1 MATTTRKTIVRSGS
15 PANQFTFAAKQ
26 AFRDGVRDM
35 RFDHAIACM
44 EMSPRRRL
52 KFCKMSDIGRDMYL
66 IRNVTFQAGDY
77 NPFNLISNANAT
89 LTSVGSAV
97 SSVAP
102 VMTSVMSEAQTVIA
116 SLSEVLSQTKSVLF
130 GVETTGFLIKLL
142 KVIVNTAMARKTMLL
157 ASLFFN
163 IMVEFGKDVYNAV
176 VKYFGAGD
184 DYPIVEVEFQGFDF
198 SVLGGISGLIQENQS
213 LCAAGLGTILTTVL
227 LCALGLP
234 QPRSADSVLKF
245 FSDRSRNLKNIFD
258 FGKVAVPLFTAIG
271 AYLLHAACGGLT
283 EESELDEYLSGYNK
297 WATEVVALT
306 TGNPIPYAVRLE
318 KDERLFY
325 TTDRLFKA
333 GVEYS
338 SLLGQKRIG
347 GECSL
352 HFHRCFKLIEDA
364 RKLCDYTGVFGN
376 RPRMKP
382 AVFLL
387 FGESGVGKSGMAW
400 PFACDLNM
408 ALSDTV
414 EAAKEFSR
422 EIYFRNTEQE
432 FWDGYAG
439 QNIVCYDDFGQRAD
453 SQAAPNE
460 EFMELIRAA
469 NLAPYPLHMAQ
480 LEEKKRTKFCSKALI
495 LTSNVLTQT
504 VNSLTFPDAYRRR
517 IDMCGKVINKDEYTK
532 EGTSNETGGTVK
544 RLDPLKCDGPV
555 DTRPYLIQI
564 YDPESQQP
572 VCDPLTGRTKVMEY
586 EDFVIEAI
594 RIMKRSHKASQEMN
608 TVLET
613 RITPARFTK
622 LRKILLQGAFDEE
635 DLTETFEDA
644 KEETISWTH
653 FVRSFKNNMR
663 ERIKS
668 LMTIQSGL
676 ILMGVLL
683 AGLGIWKYF
692 KKTKNTHHRVGSNPS
707 QVIYTEA
714 CSSADNTTR
723 RNPVAIVEGEEASF
737 EANCSSDNIT
747 RNTKKIMVEAHS
759 VEANCSADNVTRNNK
774 KITVEAFGSGDARS
788 KRMPIHNVEAN
799 LDSVVDVELQA
810 WKDATAQDLISHR
823 ILSNM
828 YKIHRFRL
836 NEKKPILNG
845 LFIRDTVMLVP
856 RHLSQFFRPGDEI
869 MLENIYGTE
878 FRLPWSKVQI
888 RVIAASTG
896 HYKDAMLLKFP
907 RVVNAH
913 TDLVKHF
920 QTMPETAVRRAD
932 VCLPTLRCVNGKT
945 ILTILG
951 NTRATM
957 TPLNLDHE
965 GSLFRIRDAIEY
977 TLNTSSGDC
986 GGPIICNEN
995 SMIRKIAGIHV
1006 AGENSGQRAF
1016 GQSVTQADLLRTL
1029 MLFDDIIVSDFD
1041 NLANFQVVSV
1051 NLQSETDYDHESVL
1065 DLLAMPA
1072 ALFGFAGLCSKVPF
1086 TPNKT
1091 DIRPSIIHGRISEPT
1106 TAPSALW
1113 DRNTNIMNKNI
1124 AKCAVNTPY
1133 IDDSEVKRAIA
1144 EVRPL
1149 LLSGRDE
1156 RLARVLTYEEAIA
1169 GSEDSDFLGPINRA
1183 SSAGYPWVLERKGGT
1198 HGKTGWFGN
1207 DQTFIFDE
1215 TVRDSVNNRILQAK
1229 RGIRN
1234 PVVWTATLK
1243 DERRPI
1249 EKVRALKTRVFA
1261 NGPMDYTIAVR
1272 MYFLGF
1278 IAHIMENRIQNEQS
1292 LGTNPVGYDW
1302 TVTAKKLGRFGDKIF
1317 AGDFSSFDGTLNSCI
1332 LSEFVEVVNDFYNDG
1347 EENALIRRVL
1357 MLDVYNSIWMCEG
1370 KFISLSH
1377 SQPSGNPL
1385 TTALNSFY
1393 NSVSMRIAYY
1403 RAAQQAGITPP
1414 AFNDAVSMVSYGDD
1428 NVINFSDSIKDWFNQ
1443 ITVTDAYAT
1452 FGMTYTD
1459 EAKSGDLVA
1468 WRKLSEVA
1476 YLKRGFRKVG
1486 SIYRA
1491 PMALE
1496 TLLETPNWIRQ
1507 CPDFE
1512 MACQM
1517 NIEDVCREL
1526 AQHPEEIFNKYSQSF
1541 ISEFYKTTGSYPAV
1555 STYNSYNEE
1564 WDREMGLLV

>member
-1 MATTTRKTIVRSGS
+1 
-15 PANQFTFAAKQ
+15 
-26 AFRDGVRDM
+26 
-35 RFDHAIACM
+35 
-44 EMSPRRRL
+44 
-52 KFCKMSDIGRDMYL
+52 MSDFERDMYL
-66 IRNVTFQAGDY
+66 VRRVNFQAGDY

-102 VMTSVMSEAQTVIA
+102 AMASVMSEAQTVIA
-116 SLSEVLSQTKSVLF
+116 SLSEVLSRTKSVLF

-142 KVIVNTAMARKTMLL
+142 KVIVNTAMARKSMLL

-163 IMVEFGKDVYNAV
+163 IMVEFGKDIYNAV
-176 VKYFGAGD
+176 VKYFGGGSD
-184 DYPIVEVEFQGFDF
+184 VPTVEVEIQSFDF
-198 SVLGGISGLIQENQS
+198 GMLSGISGMIQENHT

-227 LCALGLP
+227 LCSLGLP
-234 QPRSADSVLKF
+234 QPRNADSVLKF
-245 FSDRSRNLKNIFD
+245 FSERSRNLKNVFD
-258 FGKVAVPLFTAIG
+258 FGKVAVPLFTAVG
-271 AYLLHAACGGLT
+271 DYLLHVTCGGLK

-297 WATEVVALT
+297 WATEVIALT

-439 QNIVCYDDFGQRAD
+439 QNVVCYDDFGQRAD

-495 LTSNVLTQT
+495 LTSNVLNQT

-517 IDMCGKVINKDEYTK
+517 IDLCGKVINKDEYTK
-532 EGTSNETGGTVK
+532 EGTSNTTGSIVK

-555 DTRPYLIQI
+555 DTKPYLIQI

-572 VCDPLTGRTKVMEY
+572 LCDPVTGRTKTMEY
-586 EDFVIEAI
+586 EEFVIEAI
-594 RIMKRSHKASQEMN
+594 KIMKASHKASQEMN

-613 RITPARFTK
+613 RITPARFAK
-622 LRKILLQGAFDEE
+622 LRKVLLQGGFSEEE
-635 DLTETFEDA
+635 DEVFVDA
-644 KEETISWTH
+644 VEETVTWSE
-653 FVRSFKNNMR
+653 FVRSFKDNMFKHMADLNV
-663 ERIKS
+663 IKS
-668 LMTIQSGL
+668 ALVLMA
-676 ILMGVLL
+676 VLL
-683 AGLGIWKYF
+683 TGLGIWNHF
-692 KKTKNTHHRVGSNPS
+692 SSGTKNTHHRRVRGPKN
-707 QVIYTEA
+707 QVLYTEA
-714 CSSADNTTR
+714 MSSADNRTR
-723 RNPVAIVEGEEASF
+723 RVKVACVEGEEASF
-737 EANCSSDNIT
+737 EATSSSDNIT
-747 RNTKKIMVEAHS
+747 RRTKAVA
-759 VEANCSADNVTRNNK
+759 
-774 KITVEAFGSGDARS
+774 VEAFGSGDARS
-788 KRMPIHNVEAN
+788 KRLPTRRVEAASSA
-799 LDSVVDVELQA
+799 DCVTRKGGVVVREGGADIELEA
-810 WKDATAQDLISHR
+810 WKDATAQDLITHR
-823 ILSNM
+823 ILGNM
-828 YKIHRFRL
+828 YKIHRVRDGDRRT
-836 NEKKPILNG
+836 ILNG
-845 LFIRDTVMLVP
+845 LFVRDTVMLVP
-856 RHLSQFFRPGDEI
+856 KHLLNSMCAGDTIE
-869 MLENIYGTE
+869 LENIFGTV
-878 FRLPWSKVQI
+878 FSLPWSKIQVREI
-888 RVIAASTG
+888 EASNG
-896 HYKDAMLLKFP
+896 YDKDAVLLKFP

-932 VCLPTLRCVNGKT
+932 ICLPTLRSVGGKN
-945 ILTILG
+945 ILTVLG
-951 NTRATM
+951 NTRASMQTLALSSGD
-957 TPLNLDHE
+957 TVLNL
-965 GSLFRIRDAIEY
+965 RDAIEY
-977 TLNTSSGDC
+977 QLNTTNGDC
-986 GGPIICNEN
+986 GGPLICNEN
-995 SMIRKIAGIHV
+995 GMIRKIAGIHI
-1006 AGENSGQRAF
+1006 AGEVNGVRAY
-1016 GQSVTQADLLRTL
+1016 GQSVTQADLERTL
-1029 MLFDDIIVSDFD
+1029 SRFGDVIVSDFD
-1041 NLANFQVVSV
+1041 QLANFQVVSV
-1051 NLQSETDYDHESVL
+1051 DLQCGIEYDQEEIFN
-1065 DLLAMPA
+1065 LLAMPA
-1072 ALFGFAGLCSKVPF
+1072 ALFGFVGWCSKPPF
-1086 TPNKT
+1086 TPLKT
-1091 DIRPSIIHGRISEPT
+1091 DIRPSIIHGHVSEPT
-1106 TAPSALW
+1106 TAPSALRSR
-1113 DRNTNIMNKNI
+1113 DCNIMNKNI

-1133 IDDSEVKRAIA
+1133 IDNA
-1144 EVRPL
+1144 EVARAVADVKPL
-1149 LLSGRDE
+1149 LLGGRDT

-1169 GSEDSDFLGPINRA
+1169 GSEDSEFLGPINRA

-1207 DQTFIFDE
+1207 DQTYIFDE
-1215 TVRDSVNNRILQAK
+1215 TVKACVVDRIEKAK
-1229 RGIRN
+1229 QNIRL
-1234 PVVWTATLK
+1234 PVIWTATLK

-1278 IAHIMENRIQNEQS
+1278 IAHIMENRIKNEQS

-1302 TVTAKKLGRFGDKIF
+1302 TTTAKKLSQFGDKVF

-1332 LSEFVEVVNDFYNDG
+1332 LSEFVEVVNTFYDDG
-1347 EENALIRRVL
+1347 EENARIRRVL
-1357 MLDVYNSIWMCEG
+1357 MLDVYNSVWMCEG

-1393 NSVSMRIAYY
+1393 NSVSMRIAYF
-1403 RAAQQAGITPP
+1403 RAAKSAGVVPP
-1414 AFNDAVSMVSYGDD
+1414 RFGDVVSMVSYGDD
-1428 NVINFSDSIKDWFNQ
+1428 NVINFADSIKDWFNQ
-1443 ITVTDAYAT
+1443 ITVTEAYDS
-1452 FGMTYTD
+1452 FGMIYTD
-1459 EAKSGDLVA
+1459 EAKTGDLVA

-1507 CPDFE
+1507 CPDHE
-1512 MACQM
+1512 LACQM
-1517 NIEDVCREL
+1517 NVEDVCREL
-1526 AQHPEEIFNKYSQSF
+1526 AQHPESTFDRWT
-1541 ISEFYKTTGSYPAV
+1541 SEYVRAFYAATGIHPSI
-1555 STYNSYNEE
+1555 STYSAYLEE
-1564 WDREMGLLV
+1564 YDTEMGLLI